1 MKNKYIV
8 FTAMGFELI
17 GLMAVAL
24 YIGKIID
31 DTYLLKGLGLIG
43 FSLLALSG
51 WLIHIILLSKKI
63 DSSENNKNE

>member
-1 MKNKYIV
+1 MKNRYIV